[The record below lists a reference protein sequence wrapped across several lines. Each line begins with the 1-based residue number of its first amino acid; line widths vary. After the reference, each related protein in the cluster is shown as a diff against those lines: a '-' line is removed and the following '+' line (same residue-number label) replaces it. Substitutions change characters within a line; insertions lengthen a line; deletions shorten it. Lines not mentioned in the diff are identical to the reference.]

1 MKQVATKFLS
11 LLVMFMGFSAMR
23 SVNADPLTLTVTKW
37 DMQGYYDEGTPS
49 AKPFSFAVTSAS
61 GAPIKLEF
69 NSALFAPGPGALGFT
84 NYRTGPLEFDSK
96 AFLEALA
103 PGSTA
108 NLGGKWSFSPAVG
121 SILFP
126 GIGPALS
133 YSASQG
139 LATLNGVLSFF
150 HDGQL
155 VYVVSI
161 NMTGTGSTERKI
173 GGEYVT
179 TAGGTT
185 GTIIVTPIPEPTTL
199 LLLGTGL
206 AALGANVRK
215 RRKKKSD

>member
-1 MKQVATKFLS
+1 MKQVSTKILP
-11 LLVMFMGFSAMR
+11 LLVIFMGFSMMR

-37 DMQGYYDEGTPS
+37 NMQSYYDEGTPS
-49 AKPFSFAVTSAS
+49 VRPFSFEVTSAS
-61 GAPIKLEF
+61 GAPIKMEF
-69 NSALFAPGPGALGFT
+69 HSVLFAPGPGTLGFT

-108 NLGGKWSFSPAVG
+108 NLGGKWSSSPLAG
-121 SILFP
+121 SQVLGLTAP
-126 GIGPALS
+126 LS
-133 YSASQG
+133 YSVSQG
-139 LATLNGVLSFF
+139 VAALSGVLSFF

-173 GGEYVT
+173 GGEFVT

-206 AALGANVRK
+206 AALGASVRN
-215 RRKKKSD
+215 RRKKKLD

>member
-1 MKQVATKFLS
+1 MKQVPMKILS
-11 LLVMFMGFSAMR
+11 LLAMFLGFSTIPSAL
-23 SVNADPLTLTVTKW
+23 ADPLILTVTKW
-37 DMQGYYDEGTPS
+37 NIQGYYDEGTPS
-49 AKPFSFAVTSAS
+49 VKPFSFEVTNAS

-69 NSALFAPGPGALGFT
+69 LSLLGASGPGPLGFT
-84 NYRTGPLEFDSK
+84 NHQTGPMEFDPK

-108 NLGGKWSFSPAVG
+108 NLGGKWSFSPTAG
-121 SILFP
+121 SILGLTAP
-126 GIGPALS
+126 LS
-133 YSASQG
+133 YSVSQG
-139 LATLNGVLSFF
+139 VATLSGMLSFF

-161 NMTGTGSTERKI
+161 TMTGTGSTERKI
-173 GGEYVT
+173 GGEFVT

-185 GTIIVTPIPEPTTL
+185 GTIIVTPIPEPTSL

-206 AALGANVRK
+206 AVLGVNVRK